1 MIQVPVWTVEK
12 PISVIDYLT
21 PLLKITVEGERRT
34 VAEVRRY
41 AMAVP
46 SAIRE
51 DDRFGKAVADA
62 LKAIHA
68 RKAAA

>member
-1 MIQVPVWTVEK
+1 MIDVPVWTVEK
-12 PISVIDYLT
+12 PITVIDYLT

-34 VAEVRRY
+34 VAEVRQY
-41 AMAVP
+41 SIAVP

-51 DDRFGKAVADA
+51 DDRFARAVSEA